1 MHVMRK
7 AIFFM
12 CDQYADWEGAY
23 LSSQLNQKD
32 DWQVITASVTPIVTS
47 IGGFKTQVDETLNE
61 LSQNADL
68 LILIGGDSWKQD
80 YPKLT
85 ATIRAYLKQGKAV
98 GAICGAVDY
107 LARNGLL
114 TGYQHTGN
122 AQFLWNGDRQYTN
135 PQDFQ
140 EKQVVRD
147 RNLITANGTATLDF
161 TDSILSSLFTKQ
173 SSTHRE
179 MELQR
184 LGFYRYVELYGNP
197 YQ

>member
-1 MHVMRK
+1 MKK

-23 LSSQLNQKD
+23 LSSQLNQQD
-32 DWQVITASVTPIVTS
+32 DWQIVTASVMPVVTS
-47 IGGFKTQVDETLNE
+47 IGGFKTQVDERLDE
-61 LSQNADL
+61 LSQDADL
-68 LILIGGDSWKQD
+68 LILIGGNSWEQD
-80 YPKLT
+80 YQKLT
-85 ATIRAYLKQGKAV
+85 VTIQTYLQLGKVV

-122 AQFLWNGDRQYTN
+122 AQFLWKNDKQYTN

-140 EKQVVRD
+140 EKQVVQD
-147 RNLITANGTATLDF
+147 HNLITANGTAALDF
-161 TDSILSSLFTKQ
+161 TDLILTKLFTKQ
-173 SSTHRE
+173 LEIHQE
-179 MELQR
+179 MRLQR
-184 LGFYRYVELYGNP
+184 LGFYRYVALYGNP